1 MLARTAKNLVLP
13 VVVRA
18 RARRRWIGGGW
29 LLVAWLLTLAT
40 AAHGSQPI
48 DDLKKSVDDGLR
60 ILQDPQYRPSDRK
73 AAQQQHLRQLL
84 YRDFDFA
91 EFSKRVLADHWGHFS
106 DEQRLEFIEV
116 FSRFLA
122 DHYLARLQERYT
134 DERVFLRGQKITAP
148 GRAVVS
154 SGVIWMN
161 RELPVEVRMHA
172 RSGKWKIYDVS
183 VIGISA
189 VQIYRA
195 QFQELMRTHSPAQ
208 VIELIKR
215 RNAE

>member
-1 MLARTAKNLVLP
+1 MLSQTAKNLVLP
-13 VVVRA
+13 EVA
-18 RARRRWIGGGW
+18 RAKARRGGLVGRC
-29 LLVAWLLTLAT
+29 LLVVSLLMLAT
-40 AAHGSQPI
+40 AAHGSQPM
-48 DDLKKSVDDGLR
+48 DDLKNSIDDGLR
-60 ILQDPQYRPSDRK
+60 ILQDPHYQPADRK
-73 AAQQQHLRQLL
+73 ALQQQHLRQVL

-91 EFSKRVLADHWGHFS
+91 EFSKRVLADQWKLFT
-106 DEQRLEFIEV
+106 DAQRFEFVEV

-134 DERVFLRGQKITAP
+134 DEKVVVRGQEISAP
-148 GRAVVS
+148 GRAVVK

-161 RELPVEVRMHA
+161 REFPVEVRMHA

-195 QFQELMRTHSPAQ
+195 QFREIMRTHSPSQ
-208 VIELIKR
+208 VIELITR

>member
-1 MLARTAKNLVLP
+1 MVALAG
-13 VVVRA
+13 
-18 RARRRWIGGGW
+18 ARRLRLAGGC
-29 LLVAWLLTLAT
+29 LVMTVLLTLAT
-40 AAHGSQPI
+40 AAHGSQPM

-60 ILQDPQYRPSDRK
+60 ILQDPHYRPADRK
-73 AAQQQHLRQLL
+73 AMQQQQLRQVLF
-84 YRDFDFA
+84 RDFDFW
-91 EFSKRVLADHWGHFS
+91 EFSKRVLADQWGLFT
-106 DEQRLEFIEV
+106 DAQRSEFVEV
-116 FSRFLA
+116 FARFLA

-134 DERVFLRGQKITAP
+134 DERVVVRGQKITAP
-148 GRAVVS
+148 GRAVVT

-161 RELPVEVRMHA
+161 REFPVEVRMHA
-172 RSGKWKIYDVS
+172 RSGKWRIYDVS

-195 QFQELMRTHSPAQ
+195 QFQEIMRTHSPAQ

>member
-18 RARRRWIGGGW
+18 RARRCWLGGGCVLAAC
-29 LLVAWLLTLAT
+29 LLALAT

-48 DDLKKSVDDGLR
+48 DALQKSVDDGLR
-60 ILQDPQYRPSDRK
+60 ILQDPQYRPAERK
-73 AAQQQHLRQLL
+73 AVQQQQLRQVL

-91 EFSKRVLADHWGHFS
+91 EFSKRVLADHWGHFT
-106 DEQRLEFIEV
+106 DDQRVEFVEV

-134 DERVFLRGQKITAP
+134 DERVLLRGQKITAP
-148 GRAVVS
+148 GRAVVN

-161 RELPVEVRMHA
+161 REFPVEVRMHA
-172 RSGKWKIYDVS
+172 RGGKWRIYDVS

-195 QFQELMRTHSPAQ
+195 QFLEIMRTHSPAQ

>member
-1 MLARTAKNLVLP
+1 MLSQTAKNLVLP
-13 VVVRA
+13 LVALA
-18 RARRRWIGGGW
+18 RSRPCRLAGPC
-29 LLVAWLLTLAT
+29 LLVASLLTLAT
-40 AAHGSQPI
+40 AAHGSQPM
-48 DDLKKSVDDGLR
+48 DDLKKSIDDGLR
-60 ILQDPQYRPSDRK
+60 ILQDPHYRSADRK
-73 AAQQQHLRQLL
+73 AMQQQHLRQAL
-84 YRDFDFA
+84 YRDFDFT
-91 EFSKRVLADHWGHFS
+91 EFSKRVLADKWKRFTES
-106 DEQRLEFIEV
+106 QRSEFVEV

-134 DERVFLRGQKITAP
+134 DEKIVLRTQEVTAP
-148 GRAVVS
+148 GRAVVT

-161 RELPVEVRMHA
+161 REFPVEVRMHA
-172 RSGKWKIYDVS
+172 RGGRWKVYDVS

-195 QFQELMRTHSPAQ
+195 QFQEIMRTHSPSQ

>member
-1 MLARTAKNLVLP
+1 MLPQTAKNLVLP
-13 VVVRA
+13 VVIRA
-18 RARRRWIGGGW
+18 SARRIRVAGRG
-29 LLVAWLLTLAT
+29 LLVVCLLALGT
-40 AAHGSQPI
+40 AAHGSQPL
-48 DDLKKSVDDGLR
+48 DDFQKSVDDGLR
-60 ILQDPQYRPSDRK
+60 ILQDPHYRSADRK
-73 AAQQQHLRQLL
+73 AMQQQLLRQVL

-91 EFSKRVLADHWGHFS
+91 EFSRRVLADHWGRFTE
-106 DEQRLEFIEV
+106 DQRIEFTEV

-161 RELPVEVRMHA
+161 REFPVEVRMHA
-172 RSGKWKIYDVS
+172 RGGRWKVYDVS

-195 QFQELMRTHSPAQ
+195 QFQEILRTHSPSQ

>member
-18 RARRRWIGGGW
+18 RARRPWLGGGCV
-29 LLVAWLLTLAT
+29 LVACLLALAT
-40 AAHGSQPI
+40 AAHASQPI
-48 DDLKKSVDDGLR
+48 DELKKSVDEGLR
-60 ILQDPQYRPSDRK
+60 ILQDPQYRPADRK
-73 AAQQQHLRQLL
+73 AAQQQLLRQVL

-91 EFSKRVLADHWGHFS
+91 EFSRRVLADHWGRFTE
-106 DEQRLEFIEV
+106 DQRVEFTEV

-134 DERVFLRGQKITAP
+134 DERVFLRGQTITAP

-161 RELPVEVRMHA
+161 REFPVEVRMHA
-172 RSGKWKIYDVS
+172 RGGRWKIYDVS

-195 QFQELMRTHSPAQ
+195 QFQEIMRTHSPSQ